1 MPLQPSGS
9 ISLSDVNQELG
20 YASNAGIS
28 LNDSA
33 VRNLFARLT
42 GSVSL
47 TDGYSKAQT
56 VTAVAQ
62 FTGTDLDGYKYALYG
77 TLTTG
82 SFTVSVGQK
91 SIDYIVVGGG
101 GAGGS
106 AGGGGGGGGQVVSGT
121 ALFTGIHNVICG
133 AGGSAINNNPITD
146 VPTAGSPSSIT
157 PSTGGNRTITA
168 QGGGRGGTRYSSTA
182 TTYRNGEN
190 GGGGSAYAGATGS
203 TGPNGTTG
211 GNGVLYYGGGGAGAG
226 GNGGVGGVSQVI
238 ASTGTTNTVG
248 GSASNS
254 MVFTAWLRNGA
265 VAQSYRL
272 GRGGG
277 GSGYF
282 NSSTGY
288 GWLPSGDDASGF
300 GWGGRNQPPNNAYYY
315 GAEGNENISVP
326 YNGSSTTFTQE
337 DFAGTGGGGG
347 AYGTANGTVGTTWRG
362 GGDGSQGCVLL
373 RWR

>member
-9 ISLSDVNQELG
+9 IRLSDVNQELG
-20 YASNAGIS
+20 YASNAVIS

-42 GSVSL
+42 GSISL

-77 TLTTG
+77 TLSAG

-226 GNGGVGGVSQVI
+226 GNGGVGGVSQVL
-238 ASTGTTNTVG
+238 AGTGATNTVG
-248 GSASNS
+248 GSSNNALN
-254 MVFTAWLRNGA
+254 FNGWLRGGTVSQN
-265 VAQSYRL
+265 YRL

-288 GWLPSGDDASGF
+288 GYENSDGGF
-300 GWGGRNQPPNNAYYY
+300 GSAGRQQPPNNNSYYY
-315 GAEGNENISVP
+315 GVDGNETIGVP
-326 YNGSSTTFTQE
+326 YTGTSTLGPSSE
-337 DFAGTGGGGG
+337 DFAGMGGGGG